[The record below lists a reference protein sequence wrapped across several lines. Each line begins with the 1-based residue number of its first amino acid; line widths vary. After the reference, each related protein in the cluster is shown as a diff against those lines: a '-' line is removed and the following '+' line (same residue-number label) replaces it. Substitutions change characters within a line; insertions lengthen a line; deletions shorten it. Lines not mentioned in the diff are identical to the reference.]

1 MPEFY
6 MIIARKY
13 FSDFFLGGGVGARA
27 PCLQSPT
34 PMVIVIL
41 FKLVVIS
48 SMAGIRETE

>member
-13 FSDFFLGGGVGARA
+13 FSDFFWGGVGARA